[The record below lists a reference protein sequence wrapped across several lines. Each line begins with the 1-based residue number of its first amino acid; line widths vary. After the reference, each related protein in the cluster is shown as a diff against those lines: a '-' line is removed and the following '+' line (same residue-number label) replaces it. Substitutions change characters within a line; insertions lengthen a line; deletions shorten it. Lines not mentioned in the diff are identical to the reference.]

1 MDGSTRTISTEVDL
15 RIFRGLAGRN
25 DGVVLSEF

>member
-1 MDGSTRTISTEVDL
+1 MDGSTRTVGTEVDI

-25 DGVVLSEF
+25 DGIVLSEF